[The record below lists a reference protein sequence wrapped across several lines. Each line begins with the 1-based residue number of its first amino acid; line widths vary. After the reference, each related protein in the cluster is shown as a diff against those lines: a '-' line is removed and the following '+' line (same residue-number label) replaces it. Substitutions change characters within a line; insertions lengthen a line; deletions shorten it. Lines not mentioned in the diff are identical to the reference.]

1 MGYGFHLFVQTDI
14 IQWPLQLDNSNF
26 TGREI
31 LYFQQNA
38 EDFEAAQRSAQR
50 SKQSCL
56 NTGMSIWRS
65 LSPKHTSNIF
75 FYFFN

>member
-14 IQWPLQLDNSNF
+14 IQWPLQSDNSNF

-38 EDFEAAQRSAQR
+38 EDFEAAQVPKGVS
-50 SKQSCL
+50 
-56 NTGMSIWRS
+56 
-65 LSPKHTSNIF
+65 SPA
-75 FYFFN
+75 